1 MRVREIEIRYKA
13 GINISEVKTI
23 DSPEAVYKVL
33 RSKLEDMTREL
44 FFVLCLDN
52 KNRMYGYNI
61 VSMGTVSESLVHPR
75 EVFQV
80 AEAFKE
86 ALITNSCSIIVAH
99 NHPSGITKP
108 STEDIATTKRLVD
121 AGKIL
126 GIPLLDHV
134 IIGNDS
140 YASMKE
146 QGYM

>member
-23 DSPEAVYKVL
+23 DSPEAVYRVL

>member
-13 GINISEVKTI
+13 GINLTEVKTI

-99 NHPSGITKP
+99 NHPSGITLP
-108 STEDIATTKRLVD
+108 SKEDISTTKRLVE

-126 GIPLLDHV
+126 GIPLLDHI
-134 IIGNDS
+134 IIGNNS
-140 YASMKE
+140 YASMME

>member
-108 STEDIATTKRLVD
+108 SIEDIATTKRLVD

>member
-1 MRVREIEIRYKA
+1 M
-13 GINISEVKTI
+13 
-23 DSPEAVYKVL
+23 
-33 RSKLEDMTREL
+33 
-44 FFVLCLDN
+44 F
-52 KNRMYGYNI
+52 
-61 VSMGTVSESLVHPR
+61 
-75 EVFQV
+75 
-80 AEAFKE
+80 
-86 ALITNSCSIIVAH
+86 SIIVAH

-108 STEDIATTKRLVD
+108 SIEDIATTKRLSE